1 MAMYLD
7 LSAHATV
14 DGQALFG
21 NAPKERKQNK
31 PEDFQ
36 IGDHVVVRD
45 GPKENEYITFPAQF
59 SGGESAVVTNVVRW
73 FISGHGWCYGLL
85 LDITGD
91 DIVWDVNWVE
101 KEE

>member
-7 LSAHATV
+7 LTAHATV
-14 DGQALFG
+14 DGRGLFG
-21 NAPKERKQNK
+21 IVPKEYKQNK

-36 IGDHVVVRD
+36 IGDRVVIR
-45 GPKENEYITFPAQF
+45 GCQKEHEYITPPAQF
-59 SGGESAVVTNVVRW
+59 SGGEFAVVTNVVRW
-73 FISGHGWCYGLL
+73 FISGHGWCYGLV

-91 DIVWDVNWVE
+91 DIVWDVNWVD